1 MLVVEPAVIK
11 RMESNDLETVGEA
24 FRRGINN
31 TIGICFSV
39 LLVGVVRELLEEGT
53 VFGNRCV

>member
-31 TIGICFSV
+31 TIG
-39 LLVGVVRELLEEGT
+39 T
-53 VFGNRCV
+53 VSYTHLDVYKRQV